1 MRPPFVAGV
10 FFSLAASL
18 PTASLATAL
27 DAATLQKI
35 DGIFSRFTQ
44 TTPGCALGISQNG
57 TMTTRAWGMADLE
70 RDVPNAPGTIFESG
84 SAAKQ
89 ITAAAVL
96 LLVREGKL
104 SLDDPVRKHIPE
116 LPDYGAPLTL
126 RHALQH
132 TAGLRDWGNLVAVE
146 GWPRGERNYTNAH
159 TVALLAQQRSLNF
172 APGTNWSYSNSGYIL
187 AAEIVARVSGKSLAQ
202 FSMERLFVPLKMKN
216 TRWRDDHTAVVKG
229 RALAYANVRDGYRT
243 AMPNENNHGAGGM
256 LTTVEDF
263 LIWTDAINRP
273 GFFDAEF
280 LRTMHEPA
288 KLAGGSTYPY
298 SLGLQHRVWRGVKEV
313 HHGGATAGYRTEVAA
328 FPDQQLHLAVLC
340 NATNANAGT
349 ALHNV
354 AALLLGDVLQ
364 RAEQPKSAHTLTDA
378 ERAAFVGLYRDP
390 RAIGARRI
398 VTDDKSPSGL
408 RVQDGPPLL
417 ALDASTLTTAEG
429 LRFARTAK
437 GVTVTNVSGPP
448 QQWDKVAPATPDAAA
463 LKEYE
468 GRYASDEVRAEFNVK
483 VVDGKLMLVQ
493 PPRTNVRLN
502 PVSADLFESPVAG
515 IAFLRNG
522 SGKVTG
528 LAVGGDRMWRLEMRR
543 ME

>member
-1 MRPPFVAGV
+1 MRATFAACV
-10 FFSLAASL
+10 FATFCVFAPSFSQANA
-18 PTASLATAL
+18 P
-27 DAATLQKI
+27 DAAALKKI

-57 TMTTRAWGMADLE
+57 TLTTRAWGMADLE
-70 RDVPNAPGTIFESG
+70 RDVPNTPGTIFESG

-96 LLVREGKL
+96 LLVRDGKL

-132 TAGLRDWGNLVAVE
+132 TAGFRDWGNLVAVE
-146 GWPRGERNYTNAH
+146 GWPRSERNYTNAH
-159 TVALLAQQRSLNF
+159 AVALLAQQRALNF

-187 AAEIVARVSGKSLAQ
+187 AAEVVARVSGKSLAQ

-216 TRWRDDHTAVVKG
+216 TRWRDDHTAIVKG

-243 AMPNENNHGAGGM
+243 AMPNENSHGAGGM

-288 KLAGGSTYPY
+288 KLTGGTTYPY
-298 SLGLQHRVWRGVKEV
+298 SLGLQHRIWRGVKEV
-313 HHGGATAGYRTEVAA
+313 YHGGATAGYRTEVAA

-340 NATNANAGT
+340 NATNANAGA

-354 AALLLGDVLQ
+354 AALLLGDALQ
-364 RAEQPKSAHTLTDA
+364 RAEEPKPSYKLTDA
-378 ERAAFVGLYRDP
+378 ERESIVGLYRDP
-390 RAIGARRI
+390 RGIGARRI

-429 LRFARTAK
+429 LRFARSAK

-448 QQWDKVAPATPDAAA
+448 QQWDKVAPATLDAAA
-463 LKEYE
+463 LKEFE
-468 GRYASDEVRAEFNVK
+468 GRYASDEVRAEYMVK
-483 VVDGKLMLVQ
+483 AVDGKLTFIQ
-493 PPRTNVRLN
+493 PPKTNMRLN
-502 PVSADLFESPVAG
+502 PVSADLFESADGG
-515 IAFLRNG
+515 ITFLRNG

-528 LAVGGDRMWRLEMRR
+528 LAIGTDRMWRLEMRR
-543 ME
+543 VE